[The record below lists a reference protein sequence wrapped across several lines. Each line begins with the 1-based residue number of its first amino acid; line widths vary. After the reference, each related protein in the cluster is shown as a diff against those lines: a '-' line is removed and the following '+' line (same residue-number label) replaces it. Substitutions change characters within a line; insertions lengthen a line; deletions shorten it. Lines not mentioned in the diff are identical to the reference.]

1 MAIPVITPT
10 SDSPRLRR
18 QALSYEEYLA
28 LPDESR
34 IIEWVNGEAIFHIP
48 PTPAHQ
54 IISSFIEK
62 LLGYYVDLLGLG
74 LVLDAPVEVKL
85 WPGGPSREPDLLYI
99 TNEKLPMIGE
109 KQIEGTPDLIVE
121 IVSPASITLDRITKF
136 REYEQAG
143 VGEYW
148 IIDPRPHQQQADFYA
163 RDEEGHFIPAPV
175 DKDGVY
181 TSRVVRGFRLRVA
194 WLWQLPLPNPRHAL
208 AEITA
213 DAAAQ
218 SDELRALY
226 REMARGFGES

>member
-18 QALSYEEYLA
+18 QSLSYEEYLA

-34 IIEWVNGEAIFHIP
+34 IIEWANGEAIFHMP
-48 PTPAHQ
+48 PTPTHQ

-85 WPGGPSREPDLLYI
+85 WPDGPSREPDLLYLS
-99 TNEKLPMIGE
+99 NEKLSMIGE
-109 KQIEGTPDLIVE
+109 KRIEGAPDLIVE

-148 IIDPRPHQQQADFYA
+148 IIDPRPHQQQADFYV
-163 RDEEGHFIPAPV
+163 RDDEGHFVPAPV
-175 DKDGVY
+175 DSDGVY
-181 TSRVVRGFRLRVA
+181 TSRMIGGFRLRVA

-208 AEITA
+208 AEIMT
-213 DAAAQ
+213 AAADLP
-218 SDELRALY
+218 DELRALY
-226 REMARGFGES
+226 REMARLLA